1 MAFFKNFLIAF
12 FVFASINLCLA
23 KPKWIWVR
31 ADEVVDKIGNT
42 EREQHDIDLFGRF
55 EDVLKTERVCTSADI
70 RDCLYVRK
78 RSA

>member
-31 ADEVVDKIGNT
+31 ADEVADKIGNT
-42 EREQHDIDLFGRF
+42 ERGQHDIDLFGRF
-55 EDVLKTERVCTSADI
+55 EDVLKTTRVCTSADI
-70 RDCLYVRK
+70 RDCPYFRK